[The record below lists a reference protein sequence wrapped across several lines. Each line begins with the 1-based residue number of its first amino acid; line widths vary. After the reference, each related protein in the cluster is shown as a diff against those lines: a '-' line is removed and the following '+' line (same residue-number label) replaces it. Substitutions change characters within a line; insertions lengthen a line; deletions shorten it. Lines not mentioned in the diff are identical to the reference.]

1 MPRHPADSLFLPA
14 FVAALLAAQ
23 AAAAPAA
30 AQQQRPAASQQQ
42 RQQAAQQAAPRR
54 LGTFGEWTAATYTDD
69 GQKICYAFTPA
80 SRSEPRRDGVML
92 MVTQRG
98 ASRDEVAIRT
108 GQSYARGTPD
118 ITVTVGST
126 ELDFYT
132 GSDTAHARDRRAAVA
147 AFRAGREAVAR
158 GPGPNGRGNAT
169 DTFSLSG
176 FSAAH
181 HAISRECPAPGG
193 RR

>member
-1 MPRHPADSLFLPA
+1 MPRHSAASAASVSVLALIATLTAPAASA
-14 FVAALLAAQ
+14 AAQ
-23 AAAAPAA
+23 QRPTAQQQQRSQAAPAA
-30 AQQQRPAASQQQ
+30 
-42 RQQAAQQAAPRR
+42 AAPRR

-108 GQSYARGTPD
+108 GHSYARGTPD
-118 ITVTVGST
+118 ITVAVGST

-158 GPGPNGRGNAT
+158 GPGPNGRGNTT

-181 HAISRECPAPGG
+181 DAISRECPAPGG

>member
-54 LGTFGEWTAATYTDD
+54 LGTFGEWTATTYTDD

-98 ASRDEVAIRT
+98 ASHDEVAIRT
-108 GQSYARGTPD
+108 GHSYARGTPD